1 MAPKKKTESEGDL
14 ALGWEIYGD
23 NAVELCTETMEA
35 GLLNYDEAGEDYFW
49 ERYIFYK
56 KGGDA
61 IYPGE
66 EHRAR
71 WFTEASLFAEF
82 CKYPRQ
88 TPAQTRADDS

>member
-1 MAPKKKTESEGDL
+1 MAPNKKKEESDEYL
-14 ALGWEIYGD
+14 AWGWEIYGD
-23 NAVELCTETMEA
+23 NAVELCEA
-35 GLLNYDEAGEDYFW
+35 AMTAGILDYDEAGEDHFW

-56 KGGDA
+56 KCGDA

-88 TPAQTRADDS
+88 TPGTNKS

>member
-1 MAPKKKTESEGDL
+1 LAPNKKKEESDEYL
-14 ALGWEIYGD
+14 AWGWEIYGD
-23 NAVELCTETMEA
+23 NAVELCEA
-35 GLLNYDEAGEDYFW
+35 AMTAGILDYDEAGEDHFW

-56 KGGDA
+56 KCGDA

-71 WFTEASLFAEF
+71 WFTEASPFAKF

-88 TPAQTRADDS
+88 TSGTNKS

>member
-1 MAPKKKTESEGDL
+1 MAPKEKTESEENL

-23 NAVELCTETMEA
+23 NAVELCTEAMEA
-35 GLLNYDEAGEDYFW
+35 GLLNYDEAGEDHFW

-56 KGGDA
+56 KRGDA

-66 EHRAR
+66 EHWAR
-71 WFTEASLFAEF
+71 WFTEASPFAKF

-88 TPAQTRADDS
+88 TSGTNKS

>member
-1 MAPKKKTESEGDL
+1 MAPNKKKEESDEYL
-14 ALGWEIYGD
+14 AWGWEIYGD
-23 NAVELCTETMEA
+23 NAVELCEA
-35 GLLNYDEAGEDYFW
+35 AMTAGILDYDEAGEDHFW

-56 KGGDA
+56 KCGDA

-66 EHRAR
+66 EHWAR

-88 TPAQTRADDS
+88 TSGTNKS